1 MSFEQINSAISR
13 GKEPKGIPVTTKEDV
28 QWLAD
33 NVRKVY
39 GF

>member
-1 MSFEQINSAISR
+1 MSFEQINSAIAR
-13 GKEPKGIPVTTKEDV
+13 GKKRGGIAVTTKDEV